1 MNHILCN
8 FIGRFVVVYFND
20 ILIYNKSLDEHV
32 EYLKN
37 VINVLREECSYPNM
51 KLCNFCMEKI
61 IFVGHVVRAIQEWLT
76 PKSITEVR
84 SFHGLISFYRT

>member
-1 MNHILCN
+1 MSFRLINVPSTFMILMNHILCN

-51 KLCNFCMEKI
+51 KLCNFYMEKI
-61 IFVGHVVRAIQEWLT
+61 IFVGHVVSAKVLKWMR
-76 PKSITEVR
+76 KM
-84 SFHGLISFYRT
+84 